1 MSQED
6 WHDTDSPFVS
16 ARALQFR
23 PRMISSA
30 LTAPRT
36 AITITL
42 LLDATSTANSV
53 PVGIWDNFQPDPV
66 EVPVFMYILFLFTL
80 WVHLFGGWSVHVMCI
95 VPLDRFYIT
104 NFISGT

>member
-6 WHDTDSPFVS
+6 WHYTDSPFVA

-42 LLDATSTANSV
+42 LLDVTSTANSA
-53 PVGIWDNFQPDPV
+53 PVGIWNNFEPDPI
-66 EVPVFMYILFLFTL
+66 EVPVYI
-80 WVHLFGGWSVHVMCI
+80 
-95 VPLDRFYIT
+95 
-104 NFISGT
+104 